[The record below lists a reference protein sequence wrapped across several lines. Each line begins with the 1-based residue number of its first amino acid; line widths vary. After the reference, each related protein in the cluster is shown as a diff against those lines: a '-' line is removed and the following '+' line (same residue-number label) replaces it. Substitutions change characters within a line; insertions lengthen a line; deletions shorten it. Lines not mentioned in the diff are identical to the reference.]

1 MKASTLDMARV
12 IDEVLSYCERSQ
24 EKLVEM
30 AKNQLGDDHPTLDS
44 FRKNLVEIR
53 NVRASVRDEK
63 PLEAKDYLLVS
74 RSLLYVQWVKL
85 PLTVKTD
92 DGDTLKPW

>member
-1 MKASTLDMARV
+1 MARV

-63 PLEAKDYLLVS
+63 PLEAREYLRLS
-74 RSLLYVQWVKL
+74 RYLWLAQWMKL
-85 PLTVKTD
+85 PIDVKTD